1 MPATTFM
8 ERSRASLGYARQTVG
23 TASTAFRH
31 RAASLNVCSFN
42 CWVVHGEEPTRLSR
56 SFTASAQSLS
66 ARRIDANGSGPSSP
80 ENTQQVQFSADGEDR
95 IATPALKG
103 LFVKN
108 RDPLRDEEFH
118 SLSSGGSSPDGKSLK
133 RDSNPLYLSS
143 NELWARNNG
152 GSTSDVNA
160 LRAREEKEEMEEEE
174 FPVRRNKK
182 AKYAATD
189 TRSRPQIKNGAP
201 DEPTSTHKFDAASHL
216 AWLLT
221 RGSQANILTDTHEK
235 TSSTSSQQRYR
246 RRRRIPGEAER
257 RKGRVF
263 DEGTDYTQPPP
274 SHHNATN
281 QRIKAHLI
289 GAQPEQRSALGL
301 VPARKA
307 LPRPPPAGS
316 VERIPVKVVRPSPK
330 PPIQDAR
337 PAAKA
342 VTETSGRLP
351 RKLSPASKKA
361 IRISMF
367 HPIVGGLDHAPSP
380 LQQLPRDII
389 STATITTP
397 TTFPYLPPL
406 QPSHPQYHTRKTM
419 SNTNTAT
426 KANKINPSTNLILT
440 DAEFPRRLGRDGP
453 GSRFPFPL
461 LDAPTTG
468 PSRRRQ
474 VGRVPEVV
482 LTSPT
487 ETSRSVRSASL
498 ARSRR
503 VAPATPP
510 PQFRAYS
517 TNIGTRPSRPDGGRV
532 YIPYSP
538 AKREGVCCSEDIGSK
553 AGRVGSWNNGKGV
566 VDGGRRFV
574 AYRPPPPPF
583 PPAPARA
590 PLPPPS
596 ATPVTTDN
604 INTPTDDHG
613 SDGDDDVLKEAVTM
627 NLIYFQSQPPPSPS
641 SSAPSSALP
650 APSSATTRIVSPTL
664 PNTNIHTR
672 KETTSPPPSILLNA
686 SSIRRMITAR
696 VIDFTTPISTAHK
709 NNIRRRSSIRHHGG
723 RDSAGDGAGAG
734 NSADAGA
741 GVDAVIINKAE
752 NDTKRTSKAKA
763 EVEYKRLTLNTAT
776 WTSFASGF

>member
-8 ERSRASLGYARQTVG
+8 ERSRASLEYARQTVG
-23 TASTAFRH
+23 TVSTAFRH

-42 CWVVHGEEPTRLSR
+42 CWVVHGEEPTRFSR

-66 ARRIDANGSGPSSP
+66 ARRIEINGSGSSSP

-95 IATPALKG
+95 IATPALKR

-133 RDSNPLYLSS
+133 RDSNLLYLSS

-189 TRSRPQIKNGAP
+189 TRNRPQIKNRAP

-221 RGSQANILTDTHEK
+221 RGSQANIPPDTQEK
-235 TSSTSSQQRYR
+235 TSSFPPPQQRSR

-263 DEGTDYTQPPP
+263 DEGIDYTQPPP
-274 SHHNATN
+274 SHHNTTN
-281 QRIKAHLI
+281 QRIKPHPT
-289 GAQPEQRSALGL
+289 GAQLEQRSAPGL

-307 LPRPPPAGS
+307 LPRPPPADS
-316 VERIPVKVVRPSPK
+316 VERIPVKVVRP
-330 PPIQDAR
+330 PIKDER

-361 IRISMF
+361 ISISMF

-397 TTFPYLPPL
+397 TTFPYLRPS
-406 QPSHPQYHTRKTM
+406 QPSHPQHRTRKTTI
-419 SNTNTAT
+419 NTNTAT

-440 DAEFPRRLGRDGP
+440 DAEFPRQLSRDGP
-453 GSRFPFPL
+453 GSRFPSQL

-468 PSRRRQ
+468 RRQ

-487 ETSRSVRSASL
+487 ETNRSVRSASL

-510 PQFRAYS
+510 PQFHASS

-538 AKREGVCCSEDIGSK
+538 AKREGVCCSEDIGYK
-553 AGRVGSWNNGKGV
+553 DGRVGSWNNGKGM

-596 ATPVTTDN
+596 ATPVTTYN

-613 SDGDDDVLKEAVTM
+613 SDSNDDIIKEAVTM
-627 NLIYFQSQPPPSPS
+627 NLIYFQSPPPPSPS